1 MNGSKEIVVEKSTKT
16 HTKVKVQLSSEI
28 SDDPKYY
35 EKSIVRRHKGI
46 SKYISSTFP
55 CSVGSYGQLNPIIK
69 QLVNQDT
76 NEPDEHNNVG
86 LLRKRC
92 SPRI

>member
-1 MNGSKEIVVEKSTKT
+1 MK
-16 HTKVKVQLSSEI
+16 I

-35 EKSIVRRHKGI
+35 MQSIVRSLHKGI

-69 QLVNQDT
+69 QLVKIKIQMV
-76 NEPDEHNNVG
+76 PDEHNNDHYFEKVFADD
-86 LLRKRC
+86 L
-92 SPRI
+92 I